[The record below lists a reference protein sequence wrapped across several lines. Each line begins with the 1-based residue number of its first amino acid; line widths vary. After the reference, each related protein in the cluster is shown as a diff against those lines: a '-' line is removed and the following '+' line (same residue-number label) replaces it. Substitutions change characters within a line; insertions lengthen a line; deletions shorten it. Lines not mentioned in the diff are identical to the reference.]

1 MGLGG
6 ETSCLR
12 SALNLLAMLVAAG
25 DEQHRFA
32 AEPPLPGDRVTGQ
45 GGVGAAEVGAIVD
58 VVEGRGEGEYHP
70 A

>member
-6 ETSCLR
+6 ETGCLR
-12 SALNLLAMLVAAG
+12 SALNLLAMLVATG

-32 AEPPLPGDRVTGQ
+32 AEPSLPGDRVTGQ